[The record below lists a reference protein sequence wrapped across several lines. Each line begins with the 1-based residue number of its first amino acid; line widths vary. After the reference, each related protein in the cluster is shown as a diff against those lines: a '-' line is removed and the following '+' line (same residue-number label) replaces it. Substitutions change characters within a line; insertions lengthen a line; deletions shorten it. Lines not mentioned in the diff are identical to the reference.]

1 MESTI
6 YGFVWRHGRGQ
17 TLVAVAL
24 TLAALPLYYV
34 SLDIPK
40 NIVNQAILKR
50 NITFPTEVFGVSL
63 DQIAYLFL
71 LCGYFLLM
79 VILNGGL
86 KQYINSYKGRMG
98 ERLLRRLRYELLT
111 RMLRFPLP
119 HFRKVSSGELIP
131 MVTSEVEPLGGFM
144 GDAFAQ
150 PLIQAGTLFTI
161 ATFLFVQNW
170 IMGVAAISLYPMQA
184 YIIPKLQKRVNRL
197 GKERVK
203 AVRKLSERIGETVAG
218 MPEVRSAGTVNY
230 ERADFSE
237 RLGVI
242 YHIRFEIFLRKSFV
256 KFLNNL
262 LNQMAPLLFY
272 SIGGYLVIKGHLT
285 VGALTAALAAQKDMS
300 APWKE
305 LLDFYQQFQDTKI
318 KYDQVTEQF
327 RLDDLIDERLQPEI
341 IEEFPSLVGPIAA
354 ANLSLSEDGQVKQLD
369 GVGFRIEPG
378 ETVAV
383 TGVPGG
389 GKEALAPLL
398 ARLIFASGGKLTV
411 GDRDLAQMAEP
422 VLGRRVGYVAQ
433 NPHLFSGTVRD
444 NLIYPLKQYPVGKG
458 EDFDEATRRARQH
471 ELEESVRAGN
481 SALDITVPWIAFD
494 VAGVADMTGLTAHL
508 IRVLEICDL
517 DEDIYQLGLRG
528 TIDPQA
534 RSDIAAAILKAR
546 HALLARLVDPELAA
560 LVEPFAADRYNR
572 NATLAEN
579 LLFGTAV
586 GPTFDVE
593 RLAENAYVLS
603 ILDRMGLT
611 QELVEVGRQV
621 AETMVELF
629 ADLPPGHE
637 FFDQFSFI
645 SSDDLPEFQT
655 LLGRLPRDPAEI
667 KPEDRARLLALPFKL
682 IPARHRLDLLSDQ
695 LQARVLEARQAFR
708 SDLPE
713 SLAQAIEFFDP
724 DAYNASATLQDNI
737 LFGKLAYGQAQAGA
751 RVGRVIAELLD
762 ELGLRRAVMEVG
774 LDFPVG
780 VGGTRLSM
788 GLRQKLAIARA
799 LVKRPEILVVNEA
812 TAILD
817 ASAQTRIMDA
827 LFKECD
833 GRTLIWVLHQP
844 ALAQRFGRVLVL
856 TEGRLQEQGRF
867 DELTQRESTLSRLL
881 AAS

>member
-17 TLVAVAL
+17 TLIAVAL

-50 NITFPTEVFGVSL
+50 NITFPTEVFGISL
-63 DQIAYLFL
+63 DQIGYLFL
-71 LCGYFLLM
+71 LCAYFLLM

-170 IMGVAAISLYPMQA
+170 IMGLAAISLYPMQA

-237 RLGVI
+237 RLGAI

-256 KFLNNL
+256 KFLNNF

-327 RLDDLIDERLQPEI
+327 RLDDLIDEQLQPEI
-341 IEEFPSLVGPIAA
+341 IAEFPSLMGPIAA

-369 GVGFRIEPG
+369 SVGFRIESG
-378 ETVAV
+378 EKIAI

-389 GKEALAPLL
+389 GKEALGPLI

-411 GDRDLAQMAEP
+411 GDRDLALMTEP

-444 NLIYPLKQYPVGKG
+444 NLIYPLKQYPVGEG
-458 EDFDEATRRARQH
+458 EDRDEATRHARQQ

-481 SALDITVPWIAFD
+481 SVLDITLPWIAYD
-494 VAGVADMTGLTAHL
+494 VAGVADMAGLTEHL
-508 IRVLEICDL
+508 IRVLETCDL

-534 RSDIAAAILKAR
+534 RGEIAAAILKAR
-546 HALLARLVDPELAA
+546 HALLARLADPELAT
-560 LVEPFAADRYNR
+560 LVEPFAADRYNQ

-695 LQARVLEARQAFR
+695 IQARVLEARLAFR

-713 SLAQAIEFFDP
+713 SLAKAIEFFDP

-774 LDFPVG
+774 LDFSVG

-788 GLRQKLAIARA
+788 GLRQKLALARA
-799 LVKRPEILVVNEA
+799 LVKRPEILIVNEA

-827 LFKECD
+827 LFKECG

-844 ALAQRFGRVLVL
+844 ALAQRFDRVLVL
-856 TEGRLQEQGRF
+856 MEGRLQEQGRF
-867 DELTQRESTLSRLL
+867 DELTQRESALSRLL

>member
-695 LQARVLEARQAFR
+695 LQTRVLEARQAFR

>member
-1 MESTI
+1 MERTI
-6 YGFVWRHGRGQ
+6 YGFVWRHSRAQ
-17 TLVAVAL
+17 TLIAVAL

-50 NITFPTEVFGVSL
+50 GIEFPTDVFGISL
-63 DQIAYLFL
+63 DQIQYLFL
-71 LCGYFLLM
+71 LCLFFLVM

-86 KQYINSYKGRMG
+86 KQYINSYKGRLG

-119 HFRKVSSGELIP
+119 HFRKVSAGELIP

-170 IMGVAAISLYPMQA
+170 IMGLAAISLYPMQA

-203 AVRKLSERIGETVAG
+203 AVRKLSERINETVAG

-242 YHIRFEIFLRKSFV
+242 YRIRFEIFLRKSFV
-256 KFLNNL
+256 KFLNNF

-327 RLDDLIDERLQPEI
+327 RLDDLLDERLQPEI
-341 IEEFPSLVGPIAA
+341 VEAFPPLSGPIVA
-354 ANLSLSEDGQVKQLD
+354 ANLALSEDGQVKQLD
-369 GVGFRIEPG
+369 GVGFRVEPG
-378 ETVAV
+378 EKVAV
-383 TGVPGG
+383 IGVPGG

-398 ARLIFASGGKLTV
+398 GRLIFATGGKLTV
-411 GDRDLAQMAEP
+411 GELDLGQIPEP
-422 VLGRRVGYVAQ
+422 VLGRALGYVAQ
-433 NPHLFSGTVRD
+433 NPYLFAGTVRD
-444 NLIYPLKQYPVGKG
+444 NLIYPLKQYPVGAG
-458 EDFDEATRRARQH
+458 EQDDEETRRGRQH
-471 ELEESVRAGN
+471 ELEESLRAGN
-481 SALDITVPWIAFD
+481 SQLDIQASWIAYEL
-494 VAGVADMTGLTAHL
+494 AGATDTSGLTAHL
-508 IRVLEICDL
+508 IRVLGTCDL
-517 DEDIYQLGLRG
+517 DEDVYQLGLRG
-528 TIDPQA
+528 SIDPQS
-534 RSDIAAAILKAR
+534 RPEIAAAILKAR
-546 HALLARLVDPELAA
+546 HELLLRLADPELAA
-560 LVEPFAADRYNR
+560 LVESFAADRYNQ

-586 GPTFDVE
+586 GPTFDAD
-593 RLAENAYVLS
+593 RLAENAYVLP

-645 SSDDLPEFQT
+645 SSEDLPEFQA
-655 LLGRLPRDPAEI
+655 LLGRLPREPAEI
-667 KPEDRARLLALPFKL
+667 KPADRARLLALPFKL
-682 IPARHRLDLLSDQ
+682 IPARHRLDLLTDQ

-708 SDLPE
+708 AGLPE
-713 SLAQAIEFFDP
+713 GLAKAIEFFDP

-751 RVGRVIAELLD
+751 RIGRVIAELLD

-799 LVKRPEILVVNEA
+799 LVKRPQILVVNEA

-827 LFKECD
+827 LFRECE

-844 ALAQRFGRVLVL
+844 ALAQRFDRVLVMV
-856 TEGRLQEQGRF
+856 EGRLQEQGRF
-867 DELTQRESTLSRLL
+867 EELSQRESALSRLL